1 MRLDFGPIVAL
12 LVTLFVTLRAKQ
24 AKSRKDRDKEQ
35 APPPVPADSG
45 EAERTRRVREE
56 VQRRIAERRAGQPA
70 GPLRRLLEPDGIP
83 TLDPFGGP
91 GRRGFA
97 PPVIAVEEEPAPAPE
112 PPPLPRPA
120 PQAAPAA
127 FRPAPENPAPQA
139 VERSPLLDDLRDR
152 TSLRKVVVLREIL
165 GKPVGLR

>member
-1 MRLDFGPIVAL
+1 
-12 LVTLFVTLRAKQ
+12 
-24 AKSRKDRDKEQ
+24 
-35 APPPVPADSG
+35 
-45 EAERTRRVREE
+45 
-56 VQRRIAERRAGQPA
+56 
-70 GPLRRLLEPDGIP
+70 
-83 TLDPFGGP
+83 
-91 GRRGFA
+91 
-97 PPVIAVEEEPAPAPE
+97 
-112 PPPLPRPA
+112 LPRPA